1 MTYKVLPTCVEQ
13 GFRLELSYWIC
24 YYKNKLLNLS
34 LFYIISQVS
43 GRMSAYAGI
52 CLAGVDAM
60 GRRLMALFDRME
72 VAECQK

>member
-24 YYKNKLLNLS
+24 YYKNKLLNLR
-34 LFYIISQVS
+34 LFYIITRV
-43 GRMSAYAGI
+43 GVRRSAYAGI
-52 CLAGVDAM
+52 SLAGADAM